1 MAAARHSNQRITLVM
16 LLLVS
21 ITVLTLDYHGE
32 ANRAI
37 GHVRNGFSQVVSPF
51 QRAAQ
56 AVLHP
61 VGDVVSAAF
70 HYGSLQTENAKLRDA
85 NGTLQRELY
94 ANQYAS
100 RVAQARAA
108 LDDLPFVGA
117 LPAIPAQVTE
127 RSASNFEL
135 TLELNQGWSA
145 GVGVGMPVVGQ
156 SGLVGTILSAS
167 ASTSTV
173 LILQDPR
180 QALGVEDNV
189 GHPFV
194 LSGNGIGR
202 PLLMKSG
209 NAGGASIQK
218 GVVLTTSG
226 QTNNNPAALYPAG
239 IPVGVVST
247 STTAPGGI
255 GTGTVTPLVNV
266 DTVQFVEVLEWLPS
280 A

>member
-1 MAAARHSNQRITLVM
+1 VAATRHSNQRITLVM

-21 ITVLTLDYHGE
+21 VTVLTLDYHGE

-37 GHVRNGFSQVVSPF
+37 GHVRNGFAQVVSPF

-61 VGDVVSAAF
+61 FGDVVSSAF
-70 HYGSLQTENAKLRDA
+70 HYGSLQTENAKLREA
-85 NGTLQRELY
+85 NGALQRELY
-94 ANQYAS
+94 ANEYAA
-100 RVAQARAA
+100 RVSQARAA
-108 LDDLPFVGA
+108 LNNLPFVGT
-117 LPAIPAQVTE
+117 LPTVPAQVTE
-127 RSASNFEL
+127 RSSSNFEA
-135 TLELNQGWSA
+135 TIELNQGWSS

-156 SGLVGTILSAS
+156 GGLVGTVLSAS

-173 LILQDPR
+173 LILQDTR

-194 LSGNGIGR
+194 LSGNGSGR
-202 PLLMKSG
+202 PLLIKSG
-209 NAGGASIQK
+209 NAGSTALNK
-218 GVVLTTSG
+218 GVLLATSG

-239 IPVGVVST
+239 IPVGVVAT
-247 STTAPGGI
+247 STTGPGGI
-255 GTGTVTPLVNV
+255 ATGTVTPLVNI
-266 DTVQFVEVLEWLPS
+266 DTVEFVDVLEWLPS